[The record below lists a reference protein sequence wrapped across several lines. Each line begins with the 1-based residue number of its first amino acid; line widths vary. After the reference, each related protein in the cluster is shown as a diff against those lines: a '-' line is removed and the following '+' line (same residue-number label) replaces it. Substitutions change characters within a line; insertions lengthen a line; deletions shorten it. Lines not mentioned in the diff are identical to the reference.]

1 MMKISDFYS
10 SVYKIFDNSTPL
22 SKDCGVL
29 CDHACCKSGEEETGM
44 LLFPEEDKFLKN
56 ADFGR
61 IENTDCEYGETKI
74 AKIFFCDSCDRS
86 FRPLACRIFPLMPYK
101 KKGSKM
107 KIIMNPMAKQ
117 MCPLARSLKINQ
129 LEPDFVK
136 NVRRAMNRILK
147 LKDGEDYIIM
157 LSEIADD
164 YKNIQEIFN
173 K

>member
-1 MMKISDFYS
+1 MMKTNDFYS
-10 SVYKIFDNSTPL
+10 SIYKIFENSTPL

-44 LLFPEEDKFLKN
+44 LLFPFEDKFLKD

-61 IENTDCEYGETKI
+61 IEDTDCEYGDDKT
-74 AKIFFCDSCDRS
+74 AKIFFCNKCNRS
-86 FRPLACRIFPLMPYK
+86 LRPLACRIFPLMPYK
-101 KKGSKM
+101 KKGSRM
-107 KIIMNPMAKQ
+107 KIIMNPMAKNI
-117 MCPLARSLKINQ
+117 CPLARSLKKEQ
-129 LEPDFVK
+129 LEPLFVK

-164 YKNIQEIFN
+164 YKNVQQIFN